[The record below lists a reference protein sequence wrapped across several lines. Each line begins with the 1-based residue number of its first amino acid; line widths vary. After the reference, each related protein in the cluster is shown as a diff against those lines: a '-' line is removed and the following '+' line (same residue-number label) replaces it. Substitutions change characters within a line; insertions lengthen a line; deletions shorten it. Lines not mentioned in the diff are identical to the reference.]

1 MRWLSESYK
10 QVVIIVKTTID
21 NAVYH
26 AMQDTANKYGDL
38 LDQGGNNGVEV
49 GNVLMDNATGAILGF
64 VGGRN
69 YENNQNNHAFDTA
82 RSPWIFY

>member
-1 MRWLSESYK
+1 MALRELQTGGYH
-10 QVVIIVKTTID
+10 VKTTID

-26 AMQDTANKYGDL
+26 AMQDTANQYGDL

-64 VGGRN
+64 CWW
-69 YENNQNNHAFDTA
+69 
-82 RSPWIFY
+82 S